1 MKKQLLIIGAFS
13 LFGFTQ
19 AQDISQDQ
27 VPSLILNQFKADYA
41 KASDIE
47 WEKEGE
53 FYSVEF
59 ETGWNVDHEIWYNA
73 GGDLVKHKEDI
84 PTKELPIQVKE
95 KIKEEF
101 SNYSIDDLER
111 ISEEGKVVYKME
123 LNSIWKQDWEVVIDA
138 EGGILNKVAD

>member
-1 MKKQLLIIGAFS
+1 M
-13 LFGFTQ
+13 
-19 AQDISQDQ
+19 
-27 VPSLILNQFKADYA
+27 
-41 KASDIE
+41 
-47 WEKEGE
+47 
-53 FYSVEF
+53 EF